1 MFVFARLLDIK
12 NFTLQ
17 IYEIKDTIQGTAVS
31 SQFSETHQPCFSY
44 NHINCHIF
52 WKWNFLCA
60 HWSLLEE
67 VFFHTLA

>member
-1 MFVFARLLDIK
+1 MFVFARLLDNK

-44 NHINCHIF
+44 FFKHISGNAN
-52 WKWNFLCA
+52 NFVVCA
-60 HWSLLEE
+60 H
-67 VFFHTLA
+67 